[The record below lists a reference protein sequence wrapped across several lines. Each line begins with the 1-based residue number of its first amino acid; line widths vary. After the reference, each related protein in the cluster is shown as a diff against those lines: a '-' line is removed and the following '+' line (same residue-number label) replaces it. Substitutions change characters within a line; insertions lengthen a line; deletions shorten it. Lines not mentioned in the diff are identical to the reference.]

1 MPAVRPPAV
10 AGTFYPDSPDKLT
23 RELDELIPAS
33 PEPLQGT
40 LRGLISPHAGYAY
53 SGSIAGRAYGLLRG
67 KTFDAVIVVGP
78 SHREYFYGVSL
89 FPGEAFK
96 TPLGEVPVHK
106 EIRSALINQNEHIF
120 MSEAGHKDEHSVE
133 VQLPF
138 LQRVFQSMKFVP
150 IVMGDQNRGLCQVL
164 AEQLAQVSKDF
175 NVLLVASSDLSHYHE
190 YRTAVALDQKVV
202 DRLREFDSDGL
213 LKLFE
218 NEEAEACGGGPM
230 AAVMMGAGKAGA
242 NHCHVLS
249 YCNSGDVTGEKD
261 RVVGYVS
268 AAITQVN

>member
-1 MPAVRPPAV
+1 MPAVRLPAV
-10 AGTFYPDSPDKLT
+10 AGMFYPDSPDKLT

-33 PEPLQGT
+33 PEPIQGT

-53 SGSIAGRAYGLLRG
+53 SGSTAGRAYGLLRG
-67 KTFDAVIVVGP
+67 KTFDAIIVVGP

-190 YRTAVALDQKVV
+190 YRTAMALDQKVV
-202 DRLREFDSDGL
+202 DRLREFD
-213 LKLFE
+213 
-218 NEEAEACGGGPM
+218 
-230 AAVMMGAGKAGA
+230 
-242 NHCHVLS
+242 
-249 YCNSGDVTGEKD
+249 
-261 RVVGYVS
+261 
-268 AAITQVN
+268 